1 MNRVTHSI
9 NRKTSI
15 ICCIVIFSLLLA
27 VIIVLVP
34 TINEASEN
42 NKTTVDERNTNIQ
55 MDNKNNAEMV
65 NSNIQKETDSVYIS
79 EEESK
84 ELSKS
89 IDESGIIV
97 NTVCYQ
103 IGNWQKD

>member
-55 MDNKNNAEMV
+55 MHNKNNAEMV

-97 NTVCYQ
+97 NTV
-103 IGNWQKD
+103 